1 MVFPQSVQAANQE
14 DFTYQNQMNYLNK
27 QLIIIY
33 ICLTLTYAHDIL
45 EQQFQIDT
53 IIPQLIMLAFANI
66 SVIAAFLS
74 KKWFGQILLYTNF
87 LLVGLIP
94 LILGIISLWLTSQ
107 KVKALLKYSS
117 AGIPL
122 ILMFFP
128 VIAHILGGMPN
139 NWEPNFQFVIYRL
152 IQAIYWYTVFLY
164 TSTHLKQEL
173 EKIEQK

>member
-1 MVFPQSVQAANQE
+1 MSPVIHFDYSTDQ
-14 DFTYQNQMNYLNK
+14 DQMNSLNK

-45 EQQFQIDT
+45 EQQFQIDA

-74 KKWFGQILLYTNF
+74 KKWFGQVLLYTNF

-94 LILGIISLWLTSQ
+94 LLLGITSLWLTSRRAH
-107 KVKALLKYSS
+107 ALLKYTS

-122 ILMFFP
+122 LLMIFP
-128 VIAHILGGMPN
+128 LIVHMLGGMPN
-139 NWEPNFQFVIYRL
+139 TWEPDFQFAIYRL

-164 TSTHLKQEL
+164 TSIHLKQEL